1 MASTDRKHANVE
13 DEPVFPIRRERGLA
27 PTYLC
32 LFQEFW
38 CPDLFIEGVK
48 SFQKCFEAK
57 DSDVVVAS
65 FPKTGTTWLIALT
78 FATVNRK
85 HFSAENHPL
94 LTSNPHT
101 LVSCLESKIFFVDEI
116 HDPLLHLSN
125 MLEPR
130 LFSTHTPFTALPKSL
145 NESNAKIIYICRNP
159 FDTFLSA
166 WIYFNKLML
175 KPLPALELEEAFE
188 MFCDGRV
195 IFGPWWSHMLG
206 YWKESLARPNKVLF
220 LKYEDL
226 KENVNFHV
234 KSIAEFLGCPFT
246 AEEESDGDIESIM
259 KLCSFEKMKDLEVN
273 VSGKLDKFID
283 NKLFFRKGEIGD
295 WVNYF
300 SPSMITKLSKVIEE
314 KLSGSGLSFKMYA

>member
-65 FPKTGTTWLIALT
+65 FPKTG
-78 FATVNRK
+78 
-85 HFSAENHPL
+85 
-94 LTSNPHT
+94 
-101 LVSCLESKIFFVDEI
+101 
-116 HDPLLHLSN
+116 
-125 MLEPR
+125 
-130 LFSTHTPFTALPKSL
+130 
-145 NESNAKIIYICRNP
+145 
-159 FDTFLSA
+159 
-166 WIYFNKLML
+166 
-175 KPLPALELEEAFE
+175 
-188 MFCDGRV
+188 
-195 IFGPWWSHMLG
+195 

-234 KSIAEFLGCPFT
+234 KSIAEFLGCPFS